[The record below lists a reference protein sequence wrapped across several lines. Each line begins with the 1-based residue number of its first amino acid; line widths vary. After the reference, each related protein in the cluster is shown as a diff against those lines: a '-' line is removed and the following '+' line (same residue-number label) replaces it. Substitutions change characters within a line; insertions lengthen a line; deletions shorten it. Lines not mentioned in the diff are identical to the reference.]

1 MIIGTCITDLFIRDS
16 QSLKD
21 KRRVIKSLIDRVSS
35 KYNIS
40 IAETGNNDSLKY
52 SELTFAVVSNTKK
65 QADSVLEN
73 ILNFIEAVPELTIS
87 KSEKELW

>member
-21 KRRVIKSLIDRVSS
+21 KRRVIKSLITRVSS
-35 KYNIS
+35 KYNVS

-73 ILNFIEAVPELTIS
+73 ILNFMDAVPELTIS
-87 KSEKELW
+87 KTEKELW

>member
-1 MIIGTCITDLFIRDS
+1 MIIGTCVTDLFIRDS

-21 KRRVIKSLIDRVSS
+21 KRRVIKSLITRVSS
-35 KYNIS
+35 KYNVS

-73 ILNFIEAVPELTIS
+73 ILNFMEAIPELTIS
-87 KSEKELW
+87 KTEKELW